1 DGRARRRP
9 RHDVLQRPH
18 VPAELSQRHLLGPAW
33 FLEPDHAGGRAC
45 DVHPAQGRRH
55 RRQDRS
61 VRRRLAHRE
70 RRISW
75 PARRRRTAPGRVAA
89 GVRRFRRRHLSHL
102 VRGPLTS
109 SLRAALLAGAVRSC
123 RRDLKSMPSH
133 RRTVRRIAVAALLLA
148 TAAPSAAGDVAAGRR
163 KAIACQACHG
173 LDGLSKLPDAP
184 HLAGQPERYLMK
196 SLDEYRKGV
205 RKNELM
211 SIVVKDL
218 SDQDIA
224 DLASYY
230 GAIEISAQ
238 PPKYPEGRLRR
249 ATW

>member
-1 DGRARRRP
+1 MT
-9 RHDVLQRPH
+9 
-18 VPAELSQRHLLGPAW
+18 
-33 FLEPDHAGGRAC
+33 
-45 DVHPAQGRRH
+45 RH
-55 RRQDRS
+55 RRAG
-61 VRRRLAHRE
+61 RL
-70 RRISW
+70 
-75 PARRRRTAPGRVAA
+75 VA
-89 GVRRFRRRHLSHL
+89 V
-102 VRGPLTS
+102 V
-109 SLRAALLAGAVRSC
+109 ALL
-123 RRDLKSMPSH
+123 P
-133 RRTVRRIAVAALLLA
+133 A

-238 PPKYPEGRLRR
+238 PPK
-249 ATW
+249 